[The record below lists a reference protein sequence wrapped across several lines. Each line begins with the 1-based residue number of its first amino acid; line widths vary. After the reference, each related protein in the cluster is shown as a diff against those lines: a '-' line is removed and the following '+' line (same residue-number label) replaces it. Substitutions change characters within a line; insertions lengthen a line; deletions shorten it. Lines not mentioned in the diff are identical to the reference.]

1 MYSSAGENRSAPVCQ
16 SALHPLAL
24 PAMQFSDLL
33 SLAPHGPDTWVG
45 TGPQYPWGGLY
56 GGQIVAQGL
65 MAASHS
71 VPEAFAVHSLHAY
84 FIRRG
89 DAGAPIRYEV
99 DRIRDGRTFYTRRVV
114 ARQSTGA
121 ILNMS
126 ASYHLPEEGAQTQTR
141 VRPDVPLPEQL
152 KPDSW
157 SELFDRRVVPTAP
170 DSGRGSAWFRVMHDP
185 GDAPVRHA
193 CALAYAS
200 DDMPTDAVLAVHPER
215 PISLQDVWATSL
227 DHAIWF
233 HRPLRADEWHLYDFA
248 VHSLGGGRSLTLGH
262 VFAGDGVHV
271 ATVAQEML
279 LRRRR
284 GEP

>member
-1 MYSSAGENRSAPVCQ
+1 MDFATMMTLE
-16 SALHPLAL
+16 
-24 PAMQFSDLL
+24 
-33 SLAPHGPDTWVG
+33 PHGPDTYVG
-45 TGPQYPWGGLY
+45 IGPKYPWGGLY

-71 VPEAFAVHSLHAY
+71 VPEQFAVHSLHAY

-89 DAGAPIRYEV
+89 DASAPIRFEV
-99 DRIRDGRTFYTRRVV
+99 DRIRDGRSFYTRRVV

-126 ASYHLPEEGAQTQTR
+126 ASFHLAEGGVEAQTRQIPEAPE
-141 VRPDVPLPEQL
+141 PDTL

-157 SELFDRRVVPTAP
+157 SPMLDRRQVPSVP
-170 DSGRGSAWFRVMHDP
+170 RSGRGSAWFRLLHSV

-200 DDMPTDAVLAVHPER
+200 DDLPMDAVIAVHSEPVTMNE
-215 PISLQDVWATSL
+215 VWATSL

-233 HRPLRADEWHLYDFA
+233 HRPLRAEDWHLYDFA
-248 VHSLGGGRSLTLGH
+248 VHSLGGGRGLTLGH
-262 VFAGDGVHV
+262 IFNAGGAHI
-271 ATVAQEML
+271 ATVAQEL
-279 LRRRR
+279 LIRKRRQQ
-284 GEP
+284 G